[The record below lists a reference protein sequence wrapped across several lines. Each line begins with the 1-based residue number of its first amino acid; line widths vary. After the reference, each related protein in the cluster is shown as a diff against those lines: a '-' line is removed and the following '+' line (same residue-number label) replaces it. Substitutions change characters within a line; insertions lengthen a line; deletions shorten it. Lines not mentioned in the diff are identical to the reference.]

1 MNDNA
6 PDTLTP
12 ETGPRPLYIA
22 CSNTRLAGFGH
33 TPQQALQDYAQLAG
47 LTDPHIQQEQST
59 GMAVIVPGPD
69 SPESVPIRAFIASE
83 PIRADVERIRAEPHP
98 AEHLQTLLD
107 TIVFDVDKPLARY
120 AREFAPHERDEEQN
134 YISRHA
140 HPSATG
146 PADPE
151 QDDKEAPTP
160 KPTNP
165 DILSPDITTANPA
178 VTASYDVLNSIT
190 GNLVLCDKTD
200 RKPLIKC
207 TKNRIRTL
215 QQTEKTIQ
223 DTIQLAAERGWQS
236 IRVHGLTRYKKAIWL
251 EAALQQPPLAVDG
264 YTPTKQDRESLTALL
279 EQRGANEIAP
289 GKPAPSRD
297 TRKNLFDKEHLAALD
312 NDKLTAMSRELQS
325 ETVALIQKHEQAAT
339 PVQQEKHQLALVV
352 KLPKIQALYSEI
364 NRRVQAG
371 SLDSDSNPMD
381 PGHPDNHHATAIL
394 ATHRT
399 LTQPSTPATNPTPD
413 TPGAAATKHKTS
425 SNTPIDPDMDYE
437 MEL

>member
-1 MNDNA
+1 MNDSA
-6 PDTLTP
+6 PDTSTNQLD
-12 ETGPRPLYIA
+12 PRPLYIA

-33 TPQQALQDYAQLAG
+33 TPEQALQDYAQLAG

-59 GMAVIVPGPD
+59 GLAVIVPGPN

-83 PIRADVERIRAEPHP
+83 LIRTDVERIKAEPDP
-98 AEHLQTLLD
+98 SRHLQELLD
-107 TIVFDVDKPLARY
+107 TVIFDVDKPLARY

-140 HPSATG
+140 RPTMTY

-151 QDDKEAPTP
+151 EDKKEQPNR

-223 DTIQLAAERGWQS
+223 DTIQLATERGWQS

-251 EAALQQPPLAVDG
+251 EAALQQPPLAVEG

-279 EQRGANEIAP
+279 EQRAANEIAP

-312 NDKLTAMSRELQS
+312 NDKLTAMSRELQT
-325 ETVALIQKHEQAAT
+325 ETVALIHKHEQAAT
-339 PVQQEKHQLALVV
+339 PVQQQKHQLALMV
-352 KLPKIQALYSEI
+352 KLPKIQALYGEI

-371 SLDSDSNPMD
+371 SLDSNSNPMD

-394 ATHRT
+394 ATHKT
-399 LTQPSTPATNPTPD
+399 LTSPSTPATNAAPGTPD
-413 TPGAAATKHKTS
+413 TAAAKNKTS
-425 SNTPIDPDMDYE
+425 SKTPIDPDMDDE